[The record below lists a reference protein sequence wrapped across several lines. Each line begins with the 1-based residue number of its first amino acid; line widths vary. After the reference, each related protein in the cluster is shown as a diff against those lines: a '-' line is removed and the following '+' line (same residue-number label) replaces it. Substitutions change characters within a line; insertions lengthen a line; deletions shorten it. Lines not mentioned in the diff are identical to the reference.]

1 MEHEAEPNPETRA
14 NWNEAAHEE
23 LPPGEP
29 LSPSGSREMPATPQP
44 GAARAAEVAAAQVP
58 ASLASHRPG
67 APLERDQEEFLGM
80 RVVRDLRDREGHRLL
95 AAGETVTA
103 PALAEIEAAGCL
115 DGLARIVRP
124 PIPEVAPLGME

>member
-1 MEHEAEPNPETRA
+1 MEHEAEQNPETRA
-14 NWNEAAHEE
+14 NLNEAPQEE

-29 LSPSGSREMPATPQP
+29 LSPSGSLEIPATTQP
-44 GAARAAEVAAAQVP
+44 GAARAEEVAAAQVP
-58 ASLASHRPG
+58 TLLAPRLPG
-67 APLERDQEEFLGM
+67 APVEKDQEEFLGM
-80 RVVRDLRDREGHRLL
+80 RVIRDLRDSEGHRLL

-115 DGLARIVRP
+115 EELAKIVRP